1 MAKISARGAT
11 KVAQASKSWT
21 DEDGWDHKHRLA
33 LRSDGKVL
41 AAHDIRDP
49 KKVRDY
55 GYTPS
60 KAWNRGG
67 YSITKVVLDPPTTER
82 FRLYCETKGFEV
94 D

>member
-1 MAKISARGAT
+1 MAKISARGAG
-11 KVAQASKSWT
+11 KIMQASKMWT
-21 DEDGWDHKHRLA
+21 EDGYDHKHRLA

-41 AAHDIRDP
+41 GAHDLRDP

-60 KAWNRGG
+60 KAWNRGS
-67 YSITKVVLDPPTTER
+67 YSIVADLRQAVSLR
-82 FRLYCETKGFEV
+82 ETFIAYAESRGFTI

>member
-1 MAKISARGAT
+1 MAKISARGAG
-11 KVAQASKSWT
+11 KVASASKTWT

-41 AAHDIRDP
+41 GAHDIRDP

-55 GYTPS
+55 GYTPA

-67 YSITKVVLDPPTTER
+67 YSIVAELRLPGVEA
-82 FRLYCETKGFEV
+82 FRQYADHHGFTI